1 MFINLWRIYI
11 LFICVIFVC
20 VLFSYQDMFLKKE
33 RIIIIINFMNMYI
46 EVKKINVSTLY
57 IDIKLM
63 YVLFKFNI
71 LEVKVF
77 QLLKPYRT

>member
-46 EVKKINVSTLY
+46 EVKKSNVSTLY
-57 IDIKLM
+57 IDIRLM
-63 YVLFKFNI
+63 YVVFKCNT
-71 LEVKVF
+71 LKDKVF
-77 QLLKPYRT
+77 QILKVLII